1 MRMAFHQ
8 PNYLPNLSFFFKMA
22 SVDLFVITTNLQ
34 FVRRE
39 WQSRAK
45 LPNGAGDQWITIPV
59 LGPSRQMIR
68 EARINN
74 GEPWRR
80 KHRGTIANH
89 YRSALDQKTLDQI
102 VGLYDVEYDMLAD
115 LNVSFI
121 FAIRSMLGIETEIVV
136 DREVGGKGPELLIN
150 ICEKYGADEYLSGMG
165 GRHYMDED
173 YVAAIREYDIH
184 HDFVERNVTAEFPY
198 SSIHYLLELGADE
211 AKSIVAR
218 PS

>member
-8 PNYLPNLSFFFKMA
+8 PNYLPNLSFFYKMA
-22 SVDLFVITTNLQ
+22 AVDLFVITANLQ

-45 LPNGAGDQWITIPV
+45 LPNGGGDQWITIPV

-89 YRSALDQKTLDQI
+89 YRSSTDRKALDQI
-102 VGLYDVEYDMLAD
+102 VGLYDVEHEMLAD
-115 LNVSFI
+115 LNVFFI
-121 FAIRSMLGIETEIVV
+121 FAIKSMLGIETEVV
-136 DREVGGKGPELLIN
+136 FDSDVGGKGPELLIN

-173 YVAAIREYDIH
+173 YVAAIRKHGIR

-198 SSIHYLLELGADE
+198 SSIHYLLELGLDE
-211 AKSIVAR
+211 AKSIVER